1 MLHLKKKKNLHNLS
15 MVVVDAA
22 SSACKGERESTEPQN

>member
-15 MVVVDAA
+15 MVVDAA
-22 SSACKGERESTEPQN
+22 PSACKGERESTEPQN